1 MSPFLSLLKLS
12 CICFAVILVLLGR
25 MVCMKGRGNTN
36 KNYLIIMCVYICVD
50 VEVYTCI
57 VFHLLYVT
65 CYLCAIEH
73 FRITFRQN

>member
-36 KNYLIIMCVYICVD
+36 KNYLIIMCVYIC
-50 VEVYTCI
+50 TCGGI
-57 VFHLLYVT
+57 HLYCVSLVICDMLLV
-65 CYLCAIEH
+65 CY
-73 FRITFRQN
+73 